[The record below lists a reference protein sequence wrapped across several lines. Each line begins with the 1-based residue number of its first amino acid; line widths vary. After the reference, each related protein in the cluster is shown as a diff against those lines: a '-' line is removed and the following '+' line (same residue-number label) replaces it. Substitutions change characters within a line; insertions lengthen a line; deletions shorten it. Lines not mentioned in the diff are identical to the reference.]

1 MSRLRNIA
9 SNSVSLQMYNTAN
22 PVVNFVSKPVILILS
37 PGDEVSEQSWLVSDI
52 TSASY
57 NLDII
62 NNYISQGILT
72 RIAGN

>member
-1 MSRLRNIA
+1 MSRLRNIT
-9 SNSVSLQMYNTAN
+9 SNAVALQMYNTSN
-22 PVVNFVSKPVILILS
+22 PVVNFVSQSVILTLA
-37 PGDEVSEQSWLVSDI
+37 PGDEVVEQAYLVSDI
-52 TSASY
+52 TNASY

>member
-1 MSRLRNIA
+1 MSRLRNIT
-9 SNSVSLQMYNTAN
+9 SNAVALQMYKISN
-22 PVVNFVSKPVILILS
+22 PTVNFVSKSVILTLS
-37 PGDEVSEQSWLVSDI
+37 PGDEVVEKDWLVSDI
-52 TSASY
+52 TNDSY

>member
-1 MSRLRNIA
+1 
-9 SNSVSLQMYNTAN
+9 
-22 PVVNFVSKPVILILS
+22 VILTLA
-37 PGDEVSEQSWLVSDI
+37 PGDDVVEQLWAVDDI
-52 TSASY
+52 TNSSY